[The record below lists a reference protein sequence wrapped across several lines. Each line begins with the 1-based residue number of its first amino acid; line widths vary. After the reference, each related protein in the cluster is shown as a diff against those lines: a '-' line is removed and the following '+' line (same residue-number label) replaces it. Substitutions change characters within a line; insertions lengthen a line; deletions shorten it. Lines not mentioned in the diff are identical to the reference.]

1 MTNLPRV
8 VACAVRTAR
17 EAVAGQL
24 DLSAMGEMPD
34 SLIEKSGT
42 LDKMLGPV
50 DQLDARLIA
59 LLREEPRM
67 GIMEIS
73 RRLAVARGTVQARLS
88 KLSERGIVRGFG
100 PELDPH
106 RMGYPL
112 MAFVFLQITQGQLK
126 EAVRVLEEVPEVLE
140 AIATSGPSDLLCRVV
155 ARDTEHLQDI
165 VNRALSNPAI
175 RRTTS
180 YIALSE
186 QIPYRT
192 GPLLQA
198 ATGQYT
204 SARSGSMSAGGAA
217 MTPRGSHSVGSSDR
231 TSSPAA

>member
-1 MTNLPRV
+1 VDSEQVNL
-8 VACAVRTAR
+8 
-17 EAVAGQL
+17 L
-24 DLSAMGEMPD
+24 DVTSQ
-34 SLIEKSGT
+34 KSGM
-42 LDKMLGPV
+42 LGKMSGPV

-59 LLREEPRM
+59 LLRDEPRI
-67 GIMEIS
+67 GIMEVA
-73 RRLAVARGTVQARLS
+73 RRLEVARGTVQARLA
-88 KLSERGIVRGFG
+88 KLTERGVVRGFG

-112 MAFVFLQITQGQLK
+112 MAFVFLQIAQGQLK

-140 AIATSGPSDLLCRVV
+140 ATATSGPSDLLCRIV

-192 GPLLQA
+192 GPLLDSA
-198 ATGQYT
+198 ADQVT
-204 SARSGSMSAGGAA
+204 SSASWPASAAGAA
-217 MTPRGSHSVGSSDR
+217 RTPTGSPSRASSVR
-231 TSSPAA
+231 TSRPAA

>member
-112 MAFVFLQITQGQLK
+112 MAFVFLQITQGRLRD
-126 EAVRVLEEVPEVLE
+126 AVGVLAAVPEVLE
-140 AIATSGPSDLLCRVV
+140 ATPTSGPSDLLCRIV

-165 VNRALSNPAI
+165 VNRMLSNPAI
-175 RRTTS
+175 RRSTS

-192 GPLLQA
+192 GPLLESA
-198 ATGQYT
+198 ADQPTKA
-204 SARSGSMSAGGAA
+204 SNGSTRAGGATR
-217 MTPRGSHSVGSSDR
+217 TPAGS
-231 TSSPAA
+231 AADA